1 MTEKNNKTKAFAM
14 LGVAFVGVFAFAAYS
29 ELTKTPAQAASSA
42 QAQSYPA
49 CETPAAPE
57 GVETVAVEM
66 ELKTGTVELELRP
79 DLAPKH
85 VERITKL
92 ANEGFY
98 DDVVFH
104 RVIEGFMAQT
114 GDPTGTGMG
123 GSSYDDLPSEFTD
136 TNYQCGT
143 LGMARSQNPNSANS
157 QFFITFEDAEF
168 LNGQY
173 TVFGYVTDG
182 MEYVHQIKKGDPNR
196 NGMVVEP
203 DKIVSFRVKD
213 Q

>member
-1 MTEKNNKTKAFAM
+1 MTENNKKSKAFAL
-14 LGVAFVGVFAFAAYS
+14 LGTAFVGLFAIVAYN
-29 ELTKTPAQAASSA
+29 ELTKAPAAQAASGEA
-42 QAQSYPA
+42 KTYAA

-57 GVETVAVEM
+57 GIETVAMEM
-66 ELKTGTVELELRP
+66 ELKTGTVEFELRP

-85 VERITKL
+85 VERITTL
-92 ANEGFY
+92 AKEGFY
-98 DDVVFH
+98 DNVVFH

-123 GSSYDDLPSEFTD
+123 GSNYDDLPAEFTD

-182 MEYVHQIKKGDPNR
+182 MEHIHQIKKGDPNR